1 MMALLRA
8 SLLFLRTHFARVL
21 LSRRMLLCALMALGP
36 AVIAALV
43 LSSRG
48 ETPPPVEVIAF
59 PGWILLLQV
68 VVPAASLI
76 AGSAVISEEVEDRTI
91 TFLFTRPFPR
101 AALLLGRWGAT
112 ALILALLLGASALL
126 LAASA
131 EAFAPAGAP
140 PIPHGELTVPLAAMA
155 AAGGVV
161 YSALFAV
168 IGVFLKRPMIV
179 GLAYTFVIEGFLA
192 NLPGKSKG
200 LTVIYHLRSYVA
212 SCSETVWSEVLEE
225 FRIALEPQSA
235 SLTWLAV
242 VLVAALA
249 LGSYGVSRR
258 QFELTA

>member
-1 MMALLRA
+1 MMALLRS
-8 SLLFLRTHFARVL
+8 SLLFLRTHFTRVL
-21 LSRRMLLCALMALGP
+21 LSKRMLLCALMALGP

-43 LSSRG
+43 LSSAHG
-48 ETPPPVEVIAF
+48 APPSIEVLVF
-59 PGWILLLQV
+59 PGWMLLLQV
-68 VVPAASLI
+68 VVPASSLL

-91 TFLFTRPFPR
+91 TFLFTRPVPR

-112 ALILALLLGASALL
+112 ALILALLLGSSALL
-126 LAASA
+126 LAASV
-131 EAFAPAGAP
+131 EAFAPAGAA
-140 PIPHGELTVPLAAMA
+140 PIPHREVSLPLAAMA
-155 AAGGVV
+155 ATGGVV

-200 LTVIYHLRSYVA
+200 LTVLYHLRSYVA
-212 SCSETVWSEVLEE
+212 SRSPAWDQVIEE
-225 FRIALEPQSA
+225 IPIELEPQSA

-242 VLVAALA
+242 VLVVALA
-249 LGSYGVSRR
+249 LGAWGVSRR